1 MDKGISA
8 GMERGYCAAFTIMEH
23 FDNPSMMC
31 GISAKYG
38 KAEIL
43 YAALVELCRR
53 NGWHVQGDE
62 ITSELLRKYHLSVRI
77 CEKIIIR

>member
-43 YAALVELCRR
+43 YAALVELCR
-53 NGWHVQGDE
+53 
-62 ITSELLRKYHLSVRI
+62 SFLRVPFTGEVAGTFR
-77 CEKIIIR
+77 EME